1 MDAFPNAWK
10 MKGLPNV
17 GWQQNAASDA
27 RGRNEI
33 PVHLM
38 IITDC
43 YYNVNSTSGYAYT
56 ASNPREKLSSVVKH
70 TISKQ

>member
-1 MDAFPNAWK
+1 MHGK
-10 MKGLPNV
+10 IKGLPNV

-27 RGRNEI
+27 REINEI
-33 PVHLM
+33 PVHLI

-43 YYNVNSTSGYAYT
+43 LLQCKQYFRLCIYSINQREELST
-56 ASNPREKLSSVVKH
+56 VVKH